1 MRLRRT
7 IPIAVLVLL
16 VIGAGAAA
24 TYFLT
29 DSLDWH
35 SILIRLGF
43 AEPEVRA
50 LTASGIIEAEEIDI
64 SPQLR
69 GRVTRRYVDPGDQV
83 TTGALLLQLDGTLL
97 EAEVELARARVDIA
111 EARLAQ
117 VEAGARA
124 EQIRQAE
131 ADLARALAA
140 RDGTYGVWQD
150 TLAIPDNPQQ
160 LNAEIAATRSELDA
174 AQAHLAAAVAT
185 KDAAVISHERYFDA
199 RERWPDIR
207 SELEERY
214 QDYLDAIEEWE
225 EAKRRLEEEYEDFWE
240 SDEWE
245 ELRRELEEWY
255 ERILEA
261 KLPEVPTE
269 MPAQLSFHMVPYQ
282 YWRAW
287 VGANTAGAKLEQVRT
302 RLRHLLT
309 MRDDPQELRARA
321 DSARAEY
328 EQARAAVQQAEA
340 QLRALR
346 SGATSEEIA
355 VVEAQLEQDQAALN
369 RLLVEQDKLTLTA
382 PVGGLILKLSV
393 HEGELATPGVTLLTL
408 GNLDQVTLTIYVPV
422 DQVGRV
428 QIGQEAEIEV
438 DGFPGQIFTGRV
450 VAIADQAEFIP
461 RSIQVREERVNMV
474 FAVDIA
480 IPNPDHRLK
489 PGVPADATIIPQ
501 EP

>member
-1 MRLRRT
+1 MRRRRT
-7 IPIAVLVLL
+7 IPIALIALF
-16 VIGAGAAA
+16 VIAAGAIA

-29 DSLDWH
+29 GSVEWH
-35 SILIRLGF
+35 TALIRLGL
-43 AEPEVRA
+43 AEPQVGA

-64 SPQLR
+64 SPQIS
-69 GRVTRRYVDPGDQV
+69 GRVAQRYVDPGDHV
-83 TTGALLLQLDGTLL
+83 IAGAHLIRLDGTLL
-97 EAEVELARARVDIA
+97 EAQVESARARVEIA
-111 EARLAQ
+111 DARLAQ

-131 ADLARALAA
+131 ADLAKALAA
-140 RDGTYGVWQD
+140 REGTYAAWQD
-150 TLAIPDNPQQ
+150 TVAIRDNPQQ
-160 LNAEIAATRSELDA
+160 LNAEIAAARFEVNSAE
-174 AQAHLAAAVAT
+174 AQLAAAVAT
-185 KDAAVISHERYFDA
+185 KDAAVISHDRYRDA
-199 RERWPDIR
+199 RERWPDVK
-207 SELEERY
+207 SELEGQY
-214 QDYLDAIEEWE
+214 QDFLDAIEEWE
-225 EAKRRLEEEYEDFWE
+225 EAKRRLEDKYDDFWD

-261 KLPEVPTE
+261 KPPEVPTE
-269 MPAQLSFHMVPYQ
+269 MPAQLSFHMIPYQ

-287 VGANTAGAKLEQVRT
+287 AGVNTAGARLEQLRT
-302 RLRHLLT
+302 KLHHLLT

-321 DSARAEY
+321 DSAKAEY

-355 VVEAQLEQDQAALN
+355 VAEAQLEQDQAALN

-393 HEGELATPGVTLLTL
+393 HEGELAAPGVTLLTL
-408 GNLDQVTLTIYVPV
+408 GNLDQVTLTVYVPV

-438 DGFPGQIFTGRV
+438 DSFPGQIFTGRV
-450 VAIADQAEFIP
+450 VAIANQAEFIP
-461 RSIQVREERVNMV
+461 RNIQVREERVNMV

-489 PGVPADATIIPQ
+489 PGVPADATILSQ